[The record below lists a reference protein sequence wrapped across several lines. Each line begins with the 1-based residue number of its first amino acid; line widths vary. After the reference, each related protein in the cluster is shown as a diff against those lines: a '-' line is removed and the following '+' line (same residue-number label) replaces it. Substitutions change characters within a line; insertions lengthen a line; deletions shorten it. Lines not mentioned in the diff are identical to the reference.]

1 VSQSRIYCSRFEDGK
16 GQEKEIKFNSTLK
29 ISLQKI
35 VQKSDGN
42 KKELGFWKVVFLS

>member
-1 VSQSRIYCSRFEDGK
+1 MGRGK
-16 GQEKEIKFNSTLK
+16 RKRKHGNSTLK

-42 KKELGFWKVVFLS
+42 KKELGFWKVIFLS